1 MSLNMINKEEKSMR
15 KPKKLLNDP
24 NNVRQEVMQGL
35 VYAYN
40 GKLTAIA
47 DYCAVYGNH
56 ISNDQVVVI
65 SGGGSGHEPT
75 FAGFIGEGGIDGCAL
90 GEVFTSP
97 SPDQIIELTKATE
110 KGNGV
115 LFLYGN
121 YSGDGMNFD
130 ISAEILAEENIVT
143 KTIRATDDI
152 ASAPLSKLSDRR
164 GVAGIMFLYKIAGA
178 ASQFE
183 KYNIENLYQVVTKAN
198 ANVRTIGVAL
208 DGCAL
213 PQSNNFNFELDE
225 NEIEIGIGIHGEA
238 GLRRQ
243 AMTSSD
249 EVVKEMIDRLC
260 DDLPFQTGDRVCVL
274 INNLGALSNT
284 ELLVITRKV
293 GIELNNRGIISHDIA
308 VGHFCTSLEMSGFS
322 ITLMKLD
329 DELQHLYDLP
339 CQTLGWRK

>member
-1 MSLNMINKEEKSMR
+1 MR

-35 VYAYN
+35 IYAYQ
-40 GKLTAIA
+40 GKLTAIPEH
-47 DYCAVYGNH
+47 CAVYGSH
-56 ISNDQVVVI
+56 IASDQVVIV

-75 FAGFIGEGGIDGCAL
+75 FAGFIGKGGIDGCAL

-97 SPDQIIELTKATE
+97 SPDQIIEVTKTIE
-110 KGNGV
+110 KGKGV

-130 ISAEILAEENIVT
+130 ISAEILAENNITT

-152 ASAPLSKLSDRR
+152 ASAPLSKISDRR

-178 ASQFE
+178 AAQFE
-183 KYNIENLYQVVTKAN
+183 KYDLDNLYQVVSKAN
-198 ANVRTIGVAL
+198 NNVRTIGVAL

-213 PQSNNFNFELDE
+213 PQSNKFNFELKD

-243 AMTSSD
+243 EMTSSD
-249 EVVKEMIDRLC
+249 EVVKDMINRLC
-260 DDLPFQTGDRVCVL
+260 DDLPFEKNDRVCVL
-274 INNLGALSNT
+274 INNLGTLSNT
-284 ELLVITRKV
+284 ELLIITRKV
-293 GIELNNRGIISHDIA
+293 GIELDTRGIISHDVV

-329 DELQHLYDLP
+329 EELQYLYDLP
-339 CQTLGWRK
+339 CKTLGWRN

>member
-1 MSLNMINKEEKSMR
+1 MR

-24 NNVRQEVMQGL
+24 NNVRQEVIQGL
-35 VYAYN
+35 IYAYQ
-40 GKLTAIA
+40 GKLTAIS

-56 ISNDQVVVI
+56 IANDQVVIV

-75 FAGFIGEGGIDGCAL
+75 FAGFIGNGGIDGCAL

-97 SPDQIIELTKATE
+97 SPDQIIEVTKTIE
-110 KGNGV
+110 KGKGV

-130 ISAEILAEENIVT
+130 ISAEILAENNIIT

-152 ASAPLSKLSDRR
+152 ASAPLSKISDRR

-178 ASQFE
+178 AAQFE
-183 KYNIENLYQVVTKAN
+183 KYDLESLYQVVSKAN
-198 ANVRTIGVAL
+198 NNVRTIGVAL

-213 PQSNNFNFELDE
+213 PQSNKFNFELKD

-238 GLRRQ
+238 GLHRQ
-243 AMTSSD
+243 ETTSSD
-249 EVVKEMIDRLC
+249 EVVKDMINRLC
-260 DDLPFQTGDRVCVL
+260 DDLPFKNGDRVCVL

-284 ELLVITRKV
+284 ELLIITRKV
-293 GIELNNRGIISHDIA
+293 GIELDTRGIISHDVV

-322 ITLMKLD
+322 ITLIKLD
-329 DELQHLYDLP
+329 QELQHLYDLP
-339 CQTLGWRK
+339 CKTLGWRK

>member
-1 MSLNMINKEEKSMR
+1 MR
-15 KPKKLLNDP
+15 KPKKLLNDL
-24 NNVRQEVMQGL
+24 NNVRHEVMQGL

-40 GKLTAIA
+40 GKLTAIT

-56 ISNDQVVVI
+56 IQADQVVII

-75 FAGFIGEGGIDGCAL
+75 FAGFVGQGGIDGCAL

-97 SPDQIIELTKATE
+97 SPDQIIEVTRAIE
-110 KGNGV
+110 KGKGV

-130 ISAEILAEENIVT
+130 ISAEILAEENIVS

-152 ASAPLSKLSDRR
+152 ASAPLSKIADRR

-178 ASQFE
+178 AAQLD
-183 KYNIENLYQVVTKAN
+183 KYNLDDLYRVVNKAN
-198 ANVRTIGVAL
+198 THVRTIGVAL

-213 PQSNNFNFELDE
+213 PQSTNFNFELAADE
-225 NEIEIGIGIHGEA
+225 LEIGIGIHGEA

-249 EVVKEMIDRLC
+249 DIVEEMIDRLC
-260 DDLPFQTGDRVCVL
+260 ADLPFNNHDRVCVL

-284 ELLVITRKV
+284 ELLIITRKV
-293 GIELNNRGIISHDIA
+293 GIELDRRGMISHDVV
-308 VGHFCTSLEMSGFS
+308 VGHYCTSLEMSGFS
-322 ITLMKLD
+322 ISLFKLD

-339 CQTLGWRK
+339 CHTLGWRK

>member
-1 MSLNMINKEEKSMR
+1 MR

-35 VYAYN
+35 IYAYQ
-40 GKLTAIA
+40 GKLTAIS

-56 ISNDQVVVI
+56 IASDQVVIV

-75 FAGFIGEGGIDGCAL
+75 FAGFIGNGGIDGCAL

-97 SPDQIIELTKATE
+97 SPDQIIEVTKTIE
-110 KGNGV
+110 KGKGV

-130 ISAEILAEENIVT
+130 ISAEILAENNIIT

-152 ASAPLSKLSDRR
+152 ASAPLSKISDRR

-178 ASQFE
+178 AAQFE
-183 KYNIENLYQVVTKAN
+183 KYDLESLYQVVSKAN
-198 ANVRTIGVAL
+198 NNVRTIGVAL

-213 PQSNNFNFELDE
+213 PQSSKFNFELKD

-238 GLRRQ
+238 GLHRQ
-243 AMTSSD
+243 EITSSD
-249 EVVKEMIDRLC
+249 EVVKDMINRLC
-260 DDLPFQTGDRVCVL
+260 DDLPFKNGDRVCVL

-284 ELLVITRKV
+284 ELLIITRKV
-293 GIELNNRGIISHDIA
+293 GIELDTRGIISHDVV

-322 ITLMKLD
+322 ITLIKLD
-329 DELQHLYDLP
+329 EELQHLYDLP
-339 CQTLGWRK
+339 CKTLGWRK

>member
-1 MSLNMINKEEKSMR
+1 MR

-35 VYAYN
+35 IYAYQ
-40 GKLTAIA
+40 GKLTAIS
-47 DYCAVYGNH
+47 DHCAVYGNH
-56 ISNDQVVVI
+56 IASDQVVIV

-75 FAGFIGEGGIDGCAL
+75 FAGFIGKGGIDGCAV

-97 SPDQIIELTKATE
+97 SPDQIIEVTKTIE
-110 KGNGV
+110 KGKGV

-130 ISAEILAEENIVT
+130 ISAEILAENNIIT

-152 ASAPLSKLSDRR
+152 ASAPLSKISDRR
-164 GVAGIMFLYKIAGA
+164 GVAGIMFLFKIAGA
-178 ASQFE
+178 AAQFE
-183 KYNIENLYQVVTKAN
+183 KYDLESLHQVVSKAN
-198 ANVRTIGVAL
+198 NNVRTIGVAL

-213 PQSNNFNFELDE
+213 PQSSKFNFELKD

-243 AMTSSD
+243 EITSSD
-249 EVVKEMIDRLC
+249 EVVKDMINHLC
-260 DDLPFQTGDRVCVL
+260 DDLPFKKGDRVCVL

-284 ELLVITRKV
+284 ELFVITRKV
-293 GIELNNRGIISHDIA
+293 GIELDNRGIISHDVV

-329 DELQHLYDLP
+329 EELQHLYDLP
-339 CQTLGWRK
+339 CKTLGWRK